1 MNLILKGFTSELT
14 KLAIT
19 RPTVEWF
26 PEDYTGGQSAMLHR
40 TAEGNMFEDCIT
52 YIPKK
57 NKLRKDG
64 DDTLYTDNGRAEDGD
79 AIYDKDTAQQDEDMR
94 GATRWAEEISDK
106 QTSYQISPR
115 PVAYIRSK

>member
-1 MNLILKGFTSELT
+1 MNIILKGFTSELT